1 MTPSARRGAPPLA
14 LPQDLASPTRSL
26 PTAPLLPPGL
36 LARLEALDL
45 VARRVLGGEGA
56 GRRRSPR
63 RGFGGDFRGHRAY
76 APGDDLRSVDWNAAA
91 RLGPGHAPW
100 VKEFEAEG
108 TLRLAIVLDRTGSL
122 AAPPGLAAP
131 FARAVAAAVAYLGL
145 TRTEG
150 VDLVLVPGGPLG
162 SLGSKGPI
170 RGRSRARELLDAIGG
185 AEAGG
190 SGCLA
195 EAAPLAPPGGGGLA
209 VVVSDF
215 WDLADLEKAL
225 AIFAARRTEV
235 ALLQVAAPPDSLPAS
250 GEYAV
255 RDAETGRETRVRF
268 GRDLADR
275 YRAAAARH
283 AEAVRRLALAR
294 EARYARLDPREP
306 LEEAVLRLARAGVIR

>member
-1 MTPSARRGAPPLA
+1 MTTTNHAERGAPPLA
-14 LPQDLASPTRSL
+14 LPGEAGLRGPA
-26 PTAPLLPPGL
+26 AALLPSDL

-76 APGDDLRSVDWNAAA
+76 APGDDLRTVDWNAAA

-108 TLRLAIVLDRTGSL
+108 TLQLAVVLDRTGSL

-145 TRTEG
+145 TRTDG
-150 VDLVLVPGGPLG
+150 VDLVLVPGGSSEAG
-162 SLGSKGPI
+162 GATF
-170 RGRSRARELLDAIGG
+170 RGRARARALLDAIGG

-190 SGCLA
+190 TGSLA
-195 EAAPLAPPGGGGLA
+195 GAAPLSPRGGGGLA

-215 WDLADLEKAL
+215 WDLGDLERAL
-225 AIFAARRTEV
+225 GLWAARRTEV
-235 ALLQVAAPPDSLPAS
+235 ALLHVASPAEGLPAA

-283 AEAVRRLALAR
+283 AEAVRRLALSR
-294 EARYARLDPREP
+294 EARHARLDPREP